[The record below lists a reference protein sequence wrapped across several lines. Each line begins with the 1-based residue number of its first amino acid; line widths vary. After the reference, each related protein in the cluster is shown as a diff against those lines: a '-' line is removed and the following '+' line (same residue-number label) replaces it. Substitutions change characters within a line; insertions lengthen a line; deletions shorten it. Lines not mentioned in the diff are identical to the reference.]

1 MAEEISPNN
10 LPNVT
15 NSWYD
20 SQVPVWTFLQDLL
33 DGQDAVKAKTATYL
47 PKDVGEDDVDYKN
60 RLALALFFED
70 YRDCVVGLTGLAF
83 RKPPVLNS
91 DVPVEIRGQEE
102 LRDDDGKVTQ
112 EAREGLAENID
123 NAGTCLNVFLQRV
136 FQDGFFGHTFI
147 VVDMP
152 MADGSVQTAQ
162 DEIARGARSY
172 FVQRRA
178 IDTPNWRWA
187 IINGRMVP
195 TLATFQECTKEPD
208 GLFGEVDC
216 VRYRVYRLNEFGEA
230 EWELWE
236 QQAGDDKSKIVMIAN
251 DVIRT
256 KKGAP
261 LRRLPI
267 AVHYGEYEG
276 FWKSRPPLK
285 TIADI
290 SKAYYQK
297 YADLTWIEHNI
308 CAVTLAIESAE
319 PQSNPDKQLGSTR
332 VVYTGGPGQKAY
344 FLEVNGESIP
354 SLESDLKNLEKRMI
368 HKGLDFVREE
378 QPVTA
383 TEVVFSFTERTSK
396 LSMMVQSL
404 KDCAEDAL
412 AIMAEMEGLDQGGSI
427 TIGVDPSSLVM
438 SPEWVRVLSDATQQ
452 GNLSKQTFWKI
463 LARMDI
469 LQKNFNPK
477 EEEKLL
483 QDAALAAMENQ
494 DRLFNSGNLPA

>member
-1 MAEEISPNN
+1 MPEEIIANN
-10 LPNVT
+10 LPNAT
-15 NSWYD
+15 NCWYD
-20 SQVPVWTFLQDLL
+20 SQVPVWNFLQDLL
-33 DGQDAVKAKTATYL
+33 DGQDAVKAKTTTYL
-47 PKDVGEDDVDYKN
+47 PKDYGEDEDGYKN

-70 YRDCVVGLTGLAF
+70 YRDCTVGLTGLAF

-91 DVPVEIRGQEE
+91 DVPDEIKGLEE
-102 LRDDDGKVTQ
+102 VKDANGKVTQ
-112 EAREGLAENID
+112 EARKGFAENID

-172 FVQRRA
+172 WVQRRA

-187 IINGRMVP
+187 VINGRIVP
-195 TLATFQECTKEPD
+195 TQASFIECTKEPS
-208 GLFGEVDC
+208 GLFGEIEVT
-216 VRYRVYRLNEFGEA
+216 RFRVYRLNELGEA
-230 EWELWE
+230 EWQLWE
-236 QQAGDDKSKIVMIAN
+236 QQSADDKTQIVMIAS
-251 DVIRT
+251 DTIRT
-256 KKGAP
+256 KKGVAM
-261 LRRLPI
+261 RRLPI

-308 CAVTLAIESAE
+308 CAVTLAIESA
-319 PQSNPDKQLGSTR
+319 PPADNPDKQLGSTR
-332 VVYTGGPGQKAY
+332 VVYTGGVGQKAY
-344 FLEVNGESIP
+344 FLEVNGESIS
-354 SLESDLKNLEKRMI
+354 SLESDLRNLEKRMI
-368 HKGLDFVREE
+368 HKGLDFVREG

-383 TEVVFSFTERTSK
+383 TEAVFSFTERTSK

-404 KDCAEDAL
+404 KDCAEEAL
-412 AIMAEMEGLDQGGSI
+412 SIMAEMEGLDQGGSI
-427 TIGVDPSSLVM
+427 SIGVDSNSLVM
-438 SPEWVRVLSDATQQ
+438 SPDWVRVLSDATQQ

-463 LARMDI
+463 LERMDI
-469 LQKNFNPK
+469 LQNFDPKN
-477 EEEKLL
+477 EDGLL
-483 QDAALAAMENQ
+483 EAAAQAAMERQ
-494 DRLFNSGNLPA
+494 TQTFNSGGLPA